1 MQRFRASA
9 NVRSTTSGNTNKF
22 FESLLQSS
30 PLLPDNTFAYA
41 LLLTTPETNILILT
55 NLDPTTSLASLHAK
69 SLHPP
74 TLLTPS
80 LTIKHE
86 FPGPSSFANPFLPSP
101 LDREGSP
108 NPPFAGQFL
117 AVVSPARISARE
129 ASCSQFSAKLESP
142 RRRGN
147 KARQERRVQ
156 SLLHADITR
165 RRNQESLFLKR
176 EGSVISGKSRESSV
190 MREASMAPSSTS
202 GSSTGVAVALEA
214 QTKEVVKQTVVAALR
229 LQSIS
234 PTDADYKGL
243 IGQCVNGAMFALREK
258 LRAGKSVGIAE
269 IGSVV
274 EGLLD
279 IFIAK

>member
-1 MQRFRASA
+1 MRPSHTLA
-9 NVRSTTSGNTNKF
+9 NVRSTSAGNTNKF

-30 PLLPDNTFAYA
+30 PLLPNNTFAYA
-41 LLLTTPETNILILT
+41 LLLTTPEANILIIT
-55 NLDPTTSLASLHAK
+55 TLDSTTSLSSLHAK

-80 LTIKHE
+80 LRIKHE
-86 FPGPSSFANPFLPSP
+86 SPGPSSLANPFLATPSG
-101 LDREGSP
+101 REGSP

-142 RRRGN
+142 HRRDN

-165 RRNQESLFLKR
+165 RRKQESLFLKR